1 MPCSTPIARSSTRA
15 GTASAVPLLAPFAL
29 ASLALTACSSSPPA
43 RAPGLPPTPASVTR
57 ENPGGDAA
65 DPERAA
71 LERLLS
77 EPWGRRRD
85 RFNTLDVPLVDWQ
98 SWRRV
103 RIWTH
108 PTRATFRYGDE
119 HYAALT
125 VLYTDTAGP
134 SDPDSCLDE
143 FWAKHAPLADGY
155 GVRLGE
161 AQLIRT
167 TQEIDGEVRP
177 LVFKILQGSI
187 ESVFASDEY
196 AGAIA
201 AYESWPGTCLVS
213 VLAVKSGQHP
223 DLARRVRD
231 RWVDEGAPKLRWIAG
246 IAEAPRPEAR

>member
-1 MPCSTPIARSSTRA
+1 MPRSSSIARSFLRGGIA
-15 GTASAVPLLAPFAL
+15 PAVPLLA
-29 ASLALTACSSSPPA
+29 SLAVTACSNSPPP
-43 RAPGLPPTPASVTR
+43 RPPRPPGLPPTPDSVTR

-71 LERLLS
+71 LERLLT

-85 RFNTLDVPLVDWQ
+85 SFETLDVPLVDWR
-98 SWRRV
+98 SWRRI
-103 RIWTH
+103 RIWSH

-125 VLYTDTAGP
+125 VLYTNTSGP

-143 FWAKHAPLADGY
+143 FWAKNAPLADGY
-155 GVRLGE
+155 GVRLGD

-177 LVFKILQGSI
+177 LVFKVLQGSV

-213 VLAVKSGQHP
+213 VLAVKASGHP
-223 DLARRVRD
+223 ELARRVRD
-231 RWVDEGAPKLRWIAG
+231 RWIDEGAPKLRWIAG
-246 IAEAPRPEAR
+246 IDEAPRPDAR

>member
-1 MPCSTPIARSSTRA
+1 MSCPRPIARSFLRG
-15 GTASAVPLLAPFAL
+15 GTASAAPLL
-29 ASLALTACSSSPPA
+29 ASLALTACSSSGPPP
-43 RAPGLPPTPASVTR
+43 RPPGLPPTPASVTR

-71 LERLLS
+71 LERLLK

-103 RIWTH
+103 RIWSQ

-125 VLYTDTAGP
+125 VLYTSTSGP

-143 FWAKHAPLADGY
+143 FWAKNAPLADGY

-177 LVFKILQGSI
+177 LVFKVLEGSV
-187 ESVFASDEY
+187 ESVFASDSY

-213 VLAVKSGQHP
+213 ALAVKASQHP
-223 DLARRVRD
+223 ELARRVRD
-231 RWVDEGAPKLRWIAG
+231 RWIDEGAPKLRWISG
-246 IAEAPRPEAR
+246 IDEAPRLEAR

>member
-1 MPCSTPIARSSTRA
+1 MSVSRPTARSFPLRA
-15 GTASAVPLLAPFAL
+15 TASAAALLAW
-29 ASLALTACSSSPPA
+29 LTGVAACGSSPPP
-43 RAPGLPPTPASVTR
+43 RPPGLPPTPASITR

-85 RFNTLDVPLVDWQ
+85 RFNTLDVPLVDWK

-103 RIWTH
+103 RIWNH
-108 PTRATFRYGDE
+108 PTRATYRYGDA
-119 HYAALT
+119 HHALVT
-125 VLYTDTAGP
+125 VLYTDTSGP

-143 FWAKHAPLADGY
+143 FWAKHAPLADAY

-177 LVFKILQGSI
+177 LVLKLLDGSL
-187 ESVFASDEY
+187 ESVFASDAY

-213 VLAVKSGQHP
+213 AMAVKSSHHP
-223 DLARRVRD
+223 ELARRVRD
-231 RWVDEGAPKLRWIAG
+231 RWVDEGAPRLRWTRRIT
-246 IAEAPRPEAR
+246 EAPTTDAR

>member
-1 MPCSTPIARSSTRA
+1 MSVSRPTARSFPFRA
-15 GTASAVPLLAPFAL
+15 TASAVALLAWLTGL
-29 ASLALTACSSSPPA
+29 AACGSSPPP
-43 RAPGLPPTPASVTR
+43 RPPGLPPTPASITR

-85 RFNTLDVPLVDWQ
+85 RFNTLDVPLVDWK

-103 RIWTH
+103 RIWNH
-108 PTRATFRYGDE
+108 PTRATYRYGDA
-119 HYAALT
+119 HHALVT
-125 VLYTDTAGP
+125 VLYTDTSGP

-143 FWAKHAPLADGY
+143 FWAKHAPLADAY

-177 LVFKILQGSI
+177 LVLKLLDGSL
-187 ESVFASDEY
+187 ESVFASDAY

-213 VLAVKSGQHP
+213 AVAVKSSHHP
-223 DLARRVRD
+223 ELARRVRD
-231 RWVDEGAPKLRWIAG
+231 RWVDEGAPRLRWTRRIT
-246 IAEAPRPEAR
+246 EAPTTDAR